1 MNFVLMTGD
10 CGMILVRWN
19 GIFFSLRSD
28 QKQRVVELKDSPY
41 YKQFERCCLH
51 RLISGIIVEVAKLN

>member
-1 MNFVLMTGD
+1 
-10 CGMILVRWN
+10 MILVRWN